1 MLLNDKT
8 LSQDVKYGVSDLK
21 TVLPTLRK
29 TSYETTK
36 TINEVNKILAGINDK
51 ENIVAGV

>member
-29 TSYETTK
+29 PATK
-36 TINEVNKILAGINDK
+36 PREPLMK
-51 ENIVAGV
+51 

>member
-21 TVLPTLRK
+21 NSVITLRK
-29 TSYETTK
+29 PATK
-36 TINEVNKILAGINDK
+36 PREPLMK
-51 ENIVAGV
+51 